1 MGVVSYSNPAA
12 LVSETAGL
20 SVTRLSYGGWTPI
33 YSASYSHVQTQQDP
47 VASVQSQSLQLEP
60 PAEIRQLKKEPIIV
74 EAALVPER
82 QVVNQPEAQ
91 QSLEEQLEPVSTA
104 NALVRV

>member
-1 MGVVSYSNPAA
+1 M
-12 LVSETAGL
+12 
-20 SVTRLSYGGWTPI
+20 SYGGWTPI
-33 YSASYSHVQTQQDP
+33 YSASYAHVQTQQDP
-47 VASVQSQSLQLEP
+47 VASVQSLQLEP
-60 PAEIRQLKKEPIIV
+60 PSEIRQLKKEPIIV